1 MRLCLIP
8 LCIGLFSIHAYAML
22 HFFFPCTFISS
33 QDGSTIH
40 ARSGVLASQPLEHG
54 GVIAKQDPSRDPTD
68 RNQPIDKS
76 SAQNIPGALV
86 TITFEE
92 EVHEQVPVPGERNA
106 TVENFVVSLLQRQYY
121 TTGTLNSQTHIQWE
135 HNVRSDWS
143 LAQLL
148 FRVEDTRTGQH
159 CHKFC
164 DAALDVHQ
172 SMQIYISA
180 WRALGFIEIDEIVD
194 RINRYAKTHRVV
206 VYVEK
211 NRPRTA

>member
-8 LCIGLFSIHAYAML
+8 LCIGLFSIHAYAM
-22 HFFFPCTFISS
+22 PVS
-33 QDGSTIH
+33 DGSTIH

-68 RNQPIDKS
+68 RNQPTDKS

-121 TTGTLNSQTHIQWE
+121 TTGSLNSQTHIQWE

-172 SMQIYISA
+172 SMQTRQAVGEIATPNTEWINYFISQH
-180 WRALGFIEIDEIVD
+180 GG
-194 RINRYAKTHRVV
+194 H
-206 VYVEK
+206 
-211 NRPRTA
+211 